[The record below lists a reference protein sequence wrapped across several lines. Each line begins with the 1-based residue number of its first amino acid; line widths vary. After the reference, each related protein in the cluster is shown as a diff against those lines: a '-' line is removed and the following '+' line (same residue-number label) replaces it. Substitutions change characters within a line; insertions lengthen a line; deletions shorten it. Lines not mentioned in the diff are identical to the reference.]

1 MAQLDG
7 VGTSSACT
15 WACVSLRG
23 SASAYLVVLLGLLTG
38 EAPGTR
44 SRERCQEWKE
54 KGKKEEDMGILV
66 H

>member
-1 MAQLDG
+1 
-7 VGTSSACT
+7 
-15 WACVSLRG
+15 VSLHG
-23 SASAYLVVLLGLLTG
+23 SASAYLVVLLGFLTG